1 MAINFYFYDFEIVEP
16 PRVTSLKNVE
26 QIATFDMYG
35 EDKYFVTDSQEYE
48 YLLHKIV
55 EEFLKSEKGSIIDNR
70 LNLNKVVQEIQYT
83 NESVKVLTEDGSI
96 YTTNYIIVS
105 TSIGVLQTKL
115 IKFNPDLPHLQN
127 EYPGANLIMVTV
139 TDDESRR
146 IEQQDDKETKAEA
159 MAILRNMFGNH
170 IPDAEEI
177 LVPKWGKDHFYCGTY
192 SNWPIGVSTKDFNNL
207 KAPIGPVYF
216 TGEHTSQDHNGAR
229 IRAFRTLSSCCPLID
244 RSSCFPLIGFL
255 SVPKSPL
262 EMAIDFYFYDF
273 EIAEPP
279 RVTSL
284 KNVEPIATFDTYG
297 EDEYFVA
304 DSRGYEYLLHKIAEE
319 FLKSE
324 KGSIIDNRLNLNKVV
339 REIQYT
345 NESVKVLTEDGSIY
359 TANYIIVSTSI
370 GVLQTKLI
378 KFKPDLPQWKIL
390 SIFKWDMVIY
400 TKIFMKFP
408 FKFWPTGLGTEFFIY
423 AHEKRGYYNF
433 WQHLENE
440 YPGANLLM
448 VTVTDDES
456 RRIEQQDDNET
467 KAEAMA
473 VLRNMFGNHIPDAE
487 EILVPKWG
495 RDRFYCGTYSNW
507 PIGVSTKDFNNLKAP
522 IGPVYFTGEHTSQ
535 DDNGYVHGAYL
546 AGIDTAN
553 MLLSCINEGDC
564 AHPSHRQNVD
574 KNASYLVDIQREREI
589 GTQAWMEKVQVLE
602 DALSTKCNP

>member
-1 MAINFYFYDFEIVEP
+1 
-16 PRVTSLKNVE
+16 
-26 QIATFDMYG
+26 
-35 EDKYFVTDSQEYE
+35 
-48 YLLHKIV
+48 
-55 EEFLKSEKGSIIDNR
+55 
-70 LNLNKVVQEIQYT
+70 
-83 NESVKVLTEDGSI
+83 
-96 YTTNYIIVS
+96 
-105 TSIGVLQTKL
+105 
-115 IKFNPDLPHLQN
+115 
-127 EYPGANLIMVTV
+127 MV
-139 TDDESRR
+139 RFAC
-146 IEQQDDKETKAEA
+146 AE
-159 MAILRNMFGNH
+159 L
-170 IPDAEEI
+170 
-177 LVPKWGKDHFYCGTY
+177 
-192 SNWPIGVSTKDFNNL
+192 
-207 KAPIGPVYF
+207 
-216 TGEHTSQDHNGAR
+216 
-229 IRAFRTLSSCCPLID
+229 
-244 RSSCFPLIGFL
+244 
-255 SVPKSPL
+255 
-262 EMAIDFYFYDF
+262 
-273 EIAEPP
+273 P

-345 NESVKVLTEDGSIY
+345 NESVKVLIEDGSIY

-535 DDNGYVHGAYL
+535 DYNGFVHGAYLAGIDTANMLLSCINEGDCAHPSHRQNVDKNASYLVDIQREREIGTQAWMEKVQQWKILSIFKWDMVIYTKIFMKFPFKFWPTGLGTEFFIYAHEKRGYYNFWQHLENEYPGANLLMVTVTDDESRRIEQQDDNETKAEAMAVLRNMFGNHIPDAEEILVPKWGRDRFYCGTYSNWPIGVSTKDFNNLKAPVGSVYFTGEHTSQDYNGFVHGAYL